1 MSEAKNGDKVKVHYT
16 GTFDDGTV
24 FDTSREREPLEF
36 TLGEGGLIPG
46 FESGVMGM
54 TVGASKTVSIEPENA
69 YGPVREELIATV
81 DIKHFPP
88 DVKPAVGQHFEMQ
101 RPDGNPVDV
110 VITKLEGEEVTLDA
124 NHPLAGKKLTFEIEL
139 VEIV

>member
-1 MSEAKNGDKVKVHYT
+1 MSKVEDGNKVKVHYT

-24 FDTSREREPLEF
+24 FDSSREREPLEF

-46 FESGVMGM
+46 FEAGVIGMG
-54 TVGASKTVSIEPENA
+54 VGDSRTVSIEPEQA
-69 YGPVREELIATV
+69 YGPVREELVATV
-81 DIKHFPP
+81 DVKNFPE
-88 DVKPAVGQHFEMQ
+88 DVTPAVGQHFEMR

-110 VITKLEGEEVTLDA
+110 VITKIEGEEVTLDA

-139 VEIV
+139 VEIG